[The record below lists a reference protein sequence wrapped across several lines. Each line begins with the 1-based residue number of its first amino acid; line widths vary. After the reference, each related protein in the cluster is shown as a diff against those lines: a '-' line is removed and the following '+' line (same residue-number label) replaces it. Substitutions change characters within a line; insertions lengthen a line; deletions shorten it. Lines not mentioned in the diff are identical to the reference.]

1 MGNKTGDDWLE
12 SIAEELA
19 ESYIVLEE
27 EILADICRRFQTTD
41 TATASALHQIR
52 QLQEQGIDMKVIESK
67 IKKTLNITQKQLDDM
82 FQEAVAREQ
91 AYTAELLDKA
101 KITKPSIRNQVLL
114 LQEIAIIKQQTKKEM
129 YNITQSLG
137 FSFKVNGK
145 PQFYYIAEAYQKVL
159 DVAYL
164 EVSTGVLDYNTA
176 AKNAVKKLS
185 DSGMKYVYYDKE
197 GKKPFE
203 PPKRYVNH
211 VDVAVKRAI
220 RTGISQ
226 AQGILSENTINTLET
241 PYVEV
246 TAHAGARTGSGIT
259 NHAGWQGQVYYW
271 KEKSE
276 YGENTLHYPDFVDT
290 TGYGE
295 GAGLKGY
302 NCSHNFRA
310 FIPNVSSRIYTDEEL
325 YHMANDTFSY
335 KGKDYTMYEATQY
348 MRKIERDMRQ
358 LKRNLIGFNNPNT
371 QKEFENT
378 AIKLQKKS
386 KEYTAFSRAASLKK
400 RIPSTQVLGFDKA
413 LAAKARRVYK

>member
-12 SIAEELA
+12 NIAEELA

-101 KITKPSIRNQVLL
+101 KITKPSIGNQVLL

-137 FSFKVNGK
+137 FSIKINGK

-185 DSGMKYVYYDKE
+185 DSGIKYVYYDKE
-197 GKKPFE
+197 DKTKIEGR
-203 PPKRYVNH
+203 KRYVNH
-211 VDVAVKRAI
+211 VDVAIKRAI

-226 AQGILSENTINTLET
+226 ASGILSENTINTLET

-246 TAHAGARTGSGIT
+246 SAHAGARTGSGIA

-271 KEKSE
+271 SKKSK

>member
-1 MGNKTGDDWLE
+1 MRDDWLE
-12 SIAEELA
+12 NVTEELA

-27 EILADICRRFQTTD
+27 EILADICRRFQTSD

-52 QLQEQGIDMKVIESK
+52 QLQEQGIDMRVIESK
-67 IKKTLNITQKQLDDM
+67 IKKTLHITQKQLDDM

-101 KITKPSIRNQVLL
+101 KITKPSIGNQALL

-164 EVSTGVLDYNTA
+164 EVSTGTLDYNTA
-176 AKNAVKKLS
+176 TKNAVKKLS
-185 DSGMKYVYYDKE
+185 DSGIKYVYYDKE

-220 RTGISQ
+220 RTGVSQ

-246 TAHAGARTGSGIT
+246 TAHAGARTGSGIA

-271 KEKSE
+271 SKKSK
-276 YGENTLHYPDFVDT
+276 YGENTLNYPDFEST

-302 NCSHNFRA
+302 NCSHNFKA
-310 FIPNVSSRIYTDEEL
+310 FIPNVSSRIYTDDEL
-325 YHMANDTFSY
+325 WHMANDTFSY

-386 KEYTAFSRAASLKK
+386 KEYTAFSKAASLKK

-413 LAAKARRVYK
+413 LAAKARRAYK

>member
-1 MGNKTGDDWLE
+1 MRDDWLE
-12 SIAEELA
+12 NVTEELA

-27 EILADICRRFQTTD
+27 EILADICRRFQTSD

-52 QLQEQGIDMKVIESK
+52 QLQEQGIDMRVIESK
-67 IKKTLNITQKQLDDM
+67 IKKTLHITQKQLDDM

-101 KITKPSIRNQVLL
+101 KITKPSIGNQALL

-164 EVSTGVLDYNTA
+164 EVSTGTLDYNTA

-185 DSGMKYVYYDKE
+185 DSGIKYVYYDKE

-220 RTGISQ
+220 RTGVSQ

-246 TAHAGARTGSGIT
+246 TAHAGARTGSGIA

-276 YGENTLHYPDFVDT
+276 YGENKLHYPDFVDT

-302 NCSHNFRA
+302 NCSHNFKA
-310 FIPNVSSRIYTDEEL
+310 FIPNVSSRIYTDDEL
-325 YHMANDTFSY
+325 WHMANDTFSY

-386 KEYTAFSRAASLKK
+386 KEYTAFSKAASLKK

-413 LAAKARRVYK
+413 LAAKARRAYK

>member
-1 MGNKTGDDWLE
+1 MRDDWLE
-12 SIAEELA
+12 NITEELA

-27 EILADICRRFQTTD
+27 EILADICRRFQTSD

-52 QLQEQGIDMKVIESK
+52 QLQEQGIDMRVIESK
-67 IKKTLNITQKQLDDM
+67 IKKTLHITQKQLDDM

-101 KITKPSIRNQVLL
+101 KITKPSIGNQALL

-164 EVSTGVLDYNTA
+164 EVSTGTLDYNTA
-176 AKNAVKKLS
+176 TKNAVKKLS
-185 DSGMKYVYYDKE
+185 DSGIKYVYYDKE

-246 TAHAGARTGSGIT
+246 TAHAGARTGSGIA

-276 YGENTLHYPDFVDT
+276 YGENKLHYPDFVDT

-310 FIPNVSSRIYTDEEL
+310 FIPNVSSRIYTDDEL
-325 YHMANDTFSY
+325 WHMANDTFSY
-335 KGKDYTMYEATQY
+335 KGKDYTMYEATQR
-348 MRKIERDMRQ
+348 MRRLEREMRN
-358 LKRNLIGFNNPNT
+358 LKRDLIGFDSAKKE
-371 QKEFENT
+371 QEFENT

-386 KEYTAFSRAASLKK
+386 KEYTAFSTAASLKK
-400 RIPSTQVLGFDKA
+400 RIPSIQVLGFDKK

>member
-1 MGNKTGDDWLE
+1 MGGDWLE
-12 SIAEELA
+12 NVTEELA

-27 EILADICRRFQTTD
+27 EILADICRRFQTAD

-101 KITKPSIRNQVLL
+101 KITKPSIGNQVLL

-137 FSFKVNGK
+137 FSIKINGK

-164 EVSTGVLDYNTA
+164 EVSTGTLDYNTA
-176 AKNAVKKLS
+176 TKNAVKKLS
-185 DSGMKYVYYDKE
+185 DSGIKYVYYDKE
-197 GKKPFE
+197 SKKPYE

-246 TAHAGARTGSGIT
+246 TAHAGARTGSGIA

-276 YGENTLHYPDFVDT
+276 YGENKLHYPDFVDT

-325 YHMANDTFSY
+325 YHMANDTFLY
-335 KGKDYTMYEATQY
+335 KGKDYTMYEATQR
-348 MRKIERDMRQ
+348 MRRLEREMRN
-358 LKRNLIGFNNPNT
+358 LKRDLIGFDSAKKE
-371 QKEFENT
+371 QEFENA

-386 KEYTAFSRAASLKK
+386 KEYTAFSKAASLKK

-413 LAAKARRVYK
+413 LAAKARRAYK

>member
-1 MGNKTGDDWLE
+1 MGNKTGDNWLE
-12 SIAEELA
+12 NIAEELA

-101 KITKPSIRNQVLL
+101 KITKPSIGNQVLL

-137 FSFKVNGK
+137 FSIKINGK

-164 EVSTGVLDYNTA
+164 EVSTGTLDYNTA
-176 AKNAVKKLS
+176 TKNAVKKLS
-185 DSGMKYVYYDKE
+185 DSGIKYVYYDKE

-246 TAHAGARTGSGIT
+246 TAHAGARTGSGIA

>member
-1 MGNKTGDDWLE
+1 MRDDWLE
-12 SIAEELA
+12 NVTEELA

-27 EILADICRRFQTTD
+27 EILADICRRFQTSD

-52 QLQEQGIDMKVIESK
+52 QLQEQGIDMRVIESK
-67 IKKTLNITQKQLDDM
+67 IKKTLHITQKQLDDM

-101 KITKPSIRNQVLL
+101 KITKPSIGNQALL

-164 EVSTGVLDYNTA
+164 EVSTGTLDYNTA
-176 AKNAVKKLS
+176 TKNAVKKLS
-185 DSGMKYVYYDKE
+185 DSGIKYVYYDKE

-220 RTGISQ
+220 RTGVSQ

-246 TAHAGARTGSGIT
+246 TAHAGARTGSGIA

-276 YGENTLHYPDFVDT
+276 YGENKLHYPDFVDT

-310 FIPNVSSRIYTDEEL
+310 FIPNVSSRIYTDDEL
-325 YHMANDTFSY
+325 WHMANDTFSY

-386 KEYTAFSRAASLKK
+386 KEYTAFSKAASLKK

-413 LAAKARRVYK
+413 LAAKARRAYK

>member
-1 MGNKTGDDWLE
+1 MRDDWLE
-12 SIAEELA
+12 NITEELA

-27 EILADICRRFQTTD
+27 EILADICRRFQTSD

-52 QLQEQGIDMKVIESK
+52 QLQEQGIDMRVIESK
-67 IKKTLNITQKQLDDM
+67 IKKTLHITQKQLDDM

-101 KITKPSIRNQVLL
+101 KITKPSIGNQALL

-164 EVSTGVLDYNTA
+164 EVSTGTLDYNTA
-176 AKNAVKKLS
+176 TKNAVKKLS
-185 DSGMKYVYYDKE
+185 DSGIKYVYYDKE

-246 TAHAGARTGSGIT
+246 TAHAGARTGSGIA

-276 YGENTLHYPDFVDT
+276 YGENKLHYPDFVDT

-335 KGKDYTMYEATQY
+335 KGKEYTMYEATQR
-348 MRKIERDMRQ
+348 MRRLERDMRQ
-358 LKRNLIGFNNPNT
+358 LKRNLIGFNNPDT
-371 QKEFENT
+371 EKEFENT

-386 KEYTAFSRAASLKK
+386 KEYTAFSKAASLKK

-413 LAAKARRVYK
+413 LAAKARRAYK

>member
-1 MGNKTGDDWLE
+1 MGGDWLE
-12 SIAEELA
+12 NVTEELA

-27 EILADICRRFQTTD
+27 EILADICRRFQTAD

-101 KITKPSIRNQVLL
+101 KITKPSIGNQVLL

-137 FSFKVNGK
+137 FSIKINGK

-164 EVSTGVLDYNTA
+164 EVSTGTLDYNTA
-176 AKNAVKKLS
+176 TKNAVKKLS
-185 DSGMKYVYYDKE
+185 DSGIKYVYYDKE
-197 GKKPFE
+197 SKKPYE

-246 TAHAGARTGSGIT
+246 TAHAGARTGSGIA

-276 YGENTLHYPDFVDT
+276 YGENKLHYPDFVDT

-325 YHMANDTFSY
+325 YHMANDTFLY
-335 KGKDYTMYEATQY
+335 KGKDYTMYEATQR
-348 MRKIERDMRQ
+348 MRRLEREMRN
-358 LKRNLIGFNNPNT
+358 LKRDLIGFDSAKKE
-371 QKEFENT
+371 QEFENA

-386 KEYTAFSRAASLKK
+386 KEYTAFSKAASLKK
-400 RIPSTQVLGFDKA
+400 RIPSTQVLGFDKK
-413 LAAKARRVYK
+413 LAAKARRAYK

>member
-1 MGNKTGDDWLE
+1 MRDDWLE
-12 SIAEELA
+12 NVTEELA

-27 EILADICRRFQTTD
+27 EILADICRRFQTSD

-52 QLQEQGIDMKVIESK
+52 QLQEQGIDMRVIESK

-101 KITKPSIRNQVLL
+101 KITKPSIGNQVLL

-137 FSFKVNGK
+137 FSIKINGK

-164 EVSTGVLDYNTA
+164 EVSTGTLDYNTA
-176 AKNAVKKLS
+176 TKNAVKKLS
-185 DSGMKYVYYDKE
+185 DSGIKYVYYDKE

-246 TAHAGARTGSGIT
+246 TAHAGARTGSGIA

-276 YGENTLHYPDFVDT
+276 YGENKLHYPDFVDT

-325 YHMANDTFSY
+325 YHMANDTFLY
-335 KGKDYTMYEATQY
+335 KGKDYTMYEATQR
-348 MRKIERDMRQ
+348 MRRLEREMRN
-358 LKRNLIGFNNPNT
+358 LKRDLIGFDSAKKE
-371 QKEFENT
+371 QEFENA

-386 KEYTAFSRAASLKK
+386 KEYTAFSKAASLKK
-400 RIPSTQVLGFDKA
+400 RIPSTQVLGFDKK
-413 LAAKARRVYK
+413 LAAKARRAYK

>member
-1 MGNKTGDDWLE
+1 MGDDWLE
-12 SIAEELA
+12 NVTEELA
-19 ESYIVLEE
+19 ESYIALEE
-27 EILADICRRFQTTD
+27 EILSDICRRFQTTD

-52 QLQEQGIDMKVIESK
+52 QLQEQGIDMKTIESK
-67 IKKTLNITQKQLDDM
+67 IKKTLHITQK
-82 FQEAVAREQ
+82 
-91 AYTAELLDKA
+91 
-101 KITKPSIRNQVLL
+101 
-114 LQEIAIIKQQTKKEM
+114 QTKKEM

-246 TAHAGARTGSGIT
+246 SAHAGARTGSGIA

-271 KEKSE
+271 S
-276 YGENTLHYPDFVDT
+276 NW
-290 TGYGE
+290 
-295 GAGLKGY
+295 
-302 NCSHNFRA
+302 
-310 FIPNVSSRIYTDEEL
+310 IW
-325 YHMANDTFSY
+325 
-335 KGKDYTMYEATQY
+335 
-348 MRKIERDMRQ
+348 
-358 LKRNLIGFNNPNT
+358 
-371 QKEFENT
+371 
-378 AIKLQKKS
+378 
-386 KEYTAFSRAASLKK
+386 
-400 RIPSTQVLGFDKA
+400 
-413 LAAKARRVYK
+413 

>member
-1 MGNKTGDDWLE
+1 MGGDWLE
-12 SIAEELA
+12 NVTEELA

-27 EILADICRRFQTTD
+27 EILADICRRFQTSG

-52 QLQEQGIDMKVIESK
+52 QLQEQGIDMRVIESK

-101 KITKPSIRNQVLL
+101 KITKPSIGNQVLL

-164 EVSTGVLDYNTA
+164 EVSTGTLDYNTA
-176 AKNAVKKLS
+176 TKNAVKKLS
-185 DSGMKYVYYDKE
+185 DSGIKYVYYDKE
-197 GKKPFE
+197 SKKPYE

-246 TAHAGARTGSGIT
+246 DAHAGARTGSGIA
-259 NHAGWQGQVYYW
+259 NHAGWQGRVYYW
-271 KEKSE
+271 SKKSK
-276 YGENTLHYPDFVDT
+276 YGENTLNYPDFEST

-302 NCSHNFRA
+302 NCSHDFKA
-310 FIPNVSSRIYTDEEL
+310 FIPNVSSRIYTDDEL
-325 YHMANDTFSY
+325 WHMANDTFSY
-335 KGKDYTMYEATQY
+335 KGKEYTMYEATQR
-348 MRKIERDMRQ
+348 MRRLEREMRN
-358 LKRNLIGFNNPNT
+358 LKRDLIGFNNPNT
-371 QKEFENT
+371 QTEFENA

-386 KEYTAFSRAASLKK
+386 KEYTAFSKAVSLKK

-413 LAAKARRVYK
+413 LAAKARRAYK

>member
-145 PQFYYIAEAYQKVL
+145 PQFYYIAEAYQKV
-159 DVAYL
+159 
-164 EVSTGVLDYNTA
+164 
-176 AKNAVKKLS
+176 
-185 DSGMKYVYYDKE
+185 
-197 GKKPFE
+197 
-203 PPKRYVNH
+203 
-211 VDVAVKRAI
+211 
-220 RTGISQ
+220 
-226 AQGILSENTINTLET
+226 
-241 PYVEV
+241 
-246 TAHAGARTGSGIT
+246 
-259 NHAGWQGQVYYW
+259 
-271 KEKSE
+271 
-276 YGENTLHYPDFVDT
+276 
-290 TGYGE
+290 
-295 GAGLKGY
+295 
-302 NCSHNFRA
+302 
-310 FIPNVSSRIYTDEEL
+310 
-325 YHMANDTFSY
+325 
-335 KGKDYTMYEATQY
+335 
-348 MRKIERDMRQ
+348 
-358 LKRNLIGFNNPNT
+358 
-371 QKEFENT
+371 
-378 AIKLQKKS
+378 
-386 KEYTAFSRAASLKK
+386 
-400 RIPSTQVLGFDKA
+400 
-413 LAAKARRVYK
+413 